1 MKISLDRL
9 QQFATGCFGSTIEN
23 QAWHALRL
31 PAPLADYYR
40 QAEGSRIRLECPSSV
55 RLRFVTNATQV
66 SLGMTFGAAAR
77 PLFEG
82 VVLVDGKEN
91 SAFGPQEAQD
101 SWQGIVFQQAEPTLR
116 TLDIWLP
123 HLCRIDITGLEINDG
138 ATIEAAPALPLRW
151 LAYGDS
157 ITQGMTGTLP
167 TRTHIGRLALAL
179 EAEVFNL
186 GIGGA
191 KLDEILGQN
200 VPKGEFNLIS
210 IAYGTNDFNQN
221 IPVETYIANA
231 RLLLTALREK
241 TTAPIVLLT
250 TLTWAGRTEA
260 NAAGLFL
267 DDYRK
272 ALTALASEFDGI
284 DVVDG
289 SSLIPDGAEYFVDN
303 MHPNDAGF
311 ELYANN
317 LSPYLRRTL
326 KSE

>member
-1 MKISLDRL
+1 MEISFDRL
-9 QQFATGCFGSTIEN
+9 QQFATGCFGSTSEN

-31 PAPLADYYR
+31 TAPLAAYYS

-55 RLRFVTNATQV
+55 RLRFITNATQV
-66 SLGMTFGAAAR
+66 NLGMIFGAAAR

-82 VVLVDGKEN
+82 VVLVDGKES

-101 SWQGIVFQQAEPTLR
+101 DWRGVIFEQTEPTLR

-123 HLCRIDITGLEINDG
+123 HLCRTDITELEINDG
-138 ATIEAAPALPLRW
+138 ATIEAVPALPLRW

-157 ITQGMTGTLP
+157 ITQGMTGALP

-191 KLDEILGQN
+191 KLDEVLSQN
-200 VPKGEFNLIS
+200 VPDGDLDLIS

-221 IPVETYIANA
+221 IAVETYIANA
-231 RLLLTALREK
+231 RLLLANLRQKTA
-241 TTAPIVLLT
+241 APIVLVT
-250 TLTWAGRTEA
+250 TLTWANRTQP

-284 DVVDG
+284 HVVDG
-289 SSLIPDGAEYFVDN
+289 SSLIPDGEEYFVDSV
-303 MHPNDAGF
+303 HPNDAGF
-311 ELYANN
+311 EIYANN
-317 LSPYLRRTL
+317 LLPHLHQAL
-326 KSE
+326 E